1 MRQFTD
7 LERSMK
13 TTESMSC
20 KSEDE
25 ERRKNDEE
33 NETERETNIEHSFVI
48 VVLNQRVQSFIA
60 LVCSTT

>member
-1 MRQFTD
+1 
-7 LERSMK
+7 MK
-13 TTESMSC
+13 TTESMSS